1 MTSGSV
7 DVQDDVPAPPLDAVD
22 DAIERGHI
30 GRAAE
35 TFHEIEAHAAHT
47 AAVERVEI
55 LVGETFV
62 DNGDTTIAPGIG
74 GDAIE
79 HRSIISAVT
88 TRLHDYRT
96 FNAKVR
102 VQGRQHFLRRIS
114 RRIAPVCCIGKFR
127 GRAKDVAMGITAACW
142 RLEARLATM
151 VEKSCVDV
159 HGLALA
165 KRSRRHNPHFARKS
179 PRAHCAVV

>member
-1 MTSGSV
+1 M
-7 DVQDDVPAPPLDAVD
+7 
-22 DAIERGHI
+22 
-30 GRAAE
+30 
-35 TFHEIEAHAAHT
+35 FHEIEAHAAHT

-62 DNGDTTIAPGIG
+62 DNGNTTIALWIG
-74 GDAIE
+74 SDAIE

-88 TRLHDYRT
+88 TCLHDYGT

-127 GRAKDVAMGITAACW
+127 GGAKEVERGIGGACW
-142 RLEARLATM
+142 QLEARLATM

-159 HGLALA
+159 HGPALA
-165 KRSRRHNPHFARKS
+165 KPSRRH
-179 PRAHCAVV
+179 

>member
-1 MTSGSV
+1 MPTIYTH
-7 DVQDDVPAPPLDAVD
+7 AP
-22 DAIERGHI
+22 
-30 GRAAE
+30 
-35 TFHEIEAHAAHT
+35 HT

-62 DNGDTTIAPGIG
+62 DNGNTTIALGIG

-88 TRLHDYRT
+88 TCLHDYGT

-102 VQGRQHFLRRIS
+102 RVQGRQRLLLRRIS

-127 GRAKDVAMGITAACW
+127 GRAKDVAMGIAAACW
-142 RLEARLATM
+142 QLEARLATM

-165 KRSRRHNPHFARKS
+165 KRSRRHNPRLYSRQIASR
-179 PRAHCAVV
+179 PLRRRLIPELGEPCAGNRSRIPAINVW